1 MPLANRI
8 LSQRSAA
15 NPANGCMVL
24 FALLFILVGS
34 AGAYVTLVKPVAQ
47 LVAARS
53 WTETRCT
60 VRSSQVAL
68 APGRGATYRVDI
80 RYSYA
85 VNGLPHEAK
94 RYDFIAGSS
103 SGKTGKQT
111 IVDRYPP
118 GALVPCWFDPAHP
131 DEAVLSRGFS
141 PSYLLGLF
149 PLVFL
154 AVGLGVL
161 GLAIRPGR
169 WGNRPAPRPTA
180 AARAK
185 PAQLKAESSPFR
197 LFLGVVFLAC
207 LWNGLASVFV
217 WQLVS
222 TWKKGQA
229 NGCMALFMVPFV
241 LIGLAM
247 ILGVVRQ
254 LLALFNPR
262 PHVTLTPGVLTLG
275 KPALL
280 QWRLGSGGQG
290 VTRVRIDFEGR
301 NESVSPRG
309 GRTQGPVFLTLPVVE
324 SSDPAEIAAG
334 GSASFTVPADLS
346 SSFQGDPDDIVWTL
360 RIRCELRFWPDSEDE
375 YEVTVDDGG

>member
-1 MPLANRI
+1 MAYRV
-8 LSQRSAA
+8 LSPRSAT

-34 AGAYVTLVKPVAQ
+34 AGAYVTLVKPAGQ

-80 RYSYA
+80 RYGYA

-103 SGKTGKQT
+103 SGREAKQA

-131 DEAVLSRGFS
+131 DEAVLSRSFS
-141 PSYLLGLF
+141 PAYLLGLF

-154 AVGLGVL
+154 AAGLGVL
-161 GLAIRPGR
+161 ALAIRPGR
-169 WGNRPAPRPTA
+169 LGNRPVAPLTA
-180 AARAK
+180 AARARS
-185 PAQLKAESSPFR
+185 AELKAESSPFR

-207 LWNGLASVFV
+207 LWNGLTSVFV
-217 WQLVS
+217 WQLA
-222 TWKKGQA
+222 TAWKKGQA
-229 NGCMALFMVPFV
+229 NGCMALFMIPFV

-262 PHVTLTPGVLTLG
+262 PHVTLTPGVLTPG

-290 VTRVRIDFEGR
+290 VGRIRIDFEGR
-301 NESVSPRG
+301 TAIVTPRS
-309 GRTQGPVFLTLPVVE
+309 GRVQGPVFLTLPVVE
-324 SSDPAEIAAG
+324 SSDPAAIAAG
-334 GSASFTVPADLS
+334 GTASFTVPADLS
-346 SSFQGDPDDIVWTL
+346 GSFQGDPDDAVWTL

-375 YEVTVDDGG
+375 FEVRVDGGG